1 MCQHY
6 RRGADLTEVSYI
18 KIDRGRRPRLQPIG
32 RDRHGAAYFYH
43 RWQRWSH
50 GVTRFMK
57 TPCHAN
63 RREFLRTGSG
73 LAAAAWLTGFA
84 RPTARSFAAVPPSD
98 AIRIGHIGVGNQG
111 GNNLKALM
119 PHTVAVCDV
128 DSVRLAAAKER
139 VEKATGRPCAAYSD
153 YRQML
158 DSRDVDAVVVTV
170 PDHWHALITVDACRA
185 GKDVYCEKPLSLT
198 IADGRAMVDAAR
210 KSGRIVQNGSQQR
223 SDARFR
229 LACEL
234 VRSGRLGKVHTV
246 RAGISDVNFKGPP
259 VADSAP
265 PPELD
270 YDFWLGPAP
279 AKPYNEKHVHY
290 NFRFFWDYSGG
301 QLTNWGA
308 HNLDIAQWGLGTDDT
323 GPIEI
328 TGRARYHAQGWYEV
342 PEWSEVVYKY
352 ANGVT
357 ILCGQDHPGGTEFEG
372 PKGKIHVNRKQLR
385 SDPPELIEQALTES
399 DVHLEESDDHH
410 ANWLAAI
417 RSRKLP
423 ICDVEIGHR
432 SATVCHLGNIA
443 LRTGRPIRWDPE
455 REAVIGDD
463 EAQAM
468 VARPY
473 RAPWNLNTT

>member
-1 MCQHY
+1 M
-6 RRGADLTEVSYI
+6 RR
-18 KIDRGRRPRLQPIG
+18 
-32 RDRHGAAYFYH
+32 
-43 RWQRWSH
+43 
-50 GVTRFMK
+50 
-57 TPCHAN
+57 
-63 RREFLRTGSG
+63 
-73 LAAAAWLTGFA
+73 A
-84 RPTARSFAAVPPSD
+84 RPARAAPSD
-98 AIRIGHIGVGNQG
+98 RIRVGQIGVGNQG

-119 PHTVAVCDV
+119 QETVAVCDV
-128 DSVRLAAAKER
+128 DSQRLAAARDR
-139 VEKATGRPCAAYSD
+139 VEKSTGRACAAYGD
-153 YRQML
+153 YRRLL
-158 DSRDVDAVVVTV
+158 DDPEIDAVVVTV
-170 PDHWHALITVDACRA
+170 PDHWHAQITVDACRA

-210 KSGRIVQNGSQQR
+210 RHERVVQTGSQQR

-234 VRSGRLGKVHTV
+234 VRSGRLGQVHTV
-246 RAGISDVNFKGPP
+246 KAGISGVNFKGPAVP
-259 VADSAP
+259 DSSP

-279 AKPYNEKHVHY
+279 QRPYNVNRVHY

-308 HNLDIAQWGLGTDDT
+308 HNLDIAQWGLGTDDS

-328 TGRARYHAQGWYEV
+328 AGRAKYHAEGWYEV
-342 PEWSEVVYKY
+342 PQWSEIVYRY

-357 ILCGQDHPGGTEFEG
+357 VLCGQDYAGGTEFEG
-372 PKGKIHVNRKQLR
+372 PLGTIHVNRKQIR
-385 SDPPELIEQALTES
+385 SQPAELLEQALAES
-399 DVHLEESDDHH
+399 DVHLEVSDNHYG
-410 ANWLAAI
+410 NWLDCI

-443 LRTGRPIRWDPE
+443 IRAGRAIRWDPE
-455 REAVIGDD
+455 REAIVGDD
-463 EAQAM
+463 EAAAM

-473 RAPWNLNTT
+473 RTPWKLDLG